1 VGGLADTVVD
11 ADAPARAA
19 GRATGIVFEEA
30 SSPALVSAV
39 SRLVN
44 LYRTPSSWARV
55 QQAAMEQDYTWT
67 GPARRY
73 LALYEELASA
83 R

>member
-1 VGGLADTVVD
+1 
-11 ADAPARAA
+11 
-19 GRATGIVFEEA
+19 VFDEA
-30 SSPALVSAV
+30 SAPALVSAV
-39 SRLVN
+39 SRLVD
-44 LYRTPSSWARV
+44 LYRTPSTWARV